1 MVLNALEIDPKRR
14 WKGSWRW
21 YSGKFKSLWL
31 AKLETNQI
39 PVYQMKSWKPAPL
52 ESKCSREAC
61 PLTNLR
67 AQPNHTATSNPTV
80 HHPHPPVILDLF
92 DISRSSHPKEAHP
105 LWLSTIQDRGLVKK
119 HRNSAGI
126 LVLLEDTTRRQTEFW
141 LWTLLG
147 ASIPVSGSM
156 LVLCTKQCKKV
167 ISTKLARAEDISCWK
182 HLDRLS
188 INHLLPAM
196 LVPNVTVKSNES
208 KQTHNTFTFSQRCEH
223 TLKHAHVQ
231 SISTHTR
238 THHNCIYPS
247 FLFFVAVV
255 FSFSL
260 LLFLHFVFHVTI
272 NFLEYLSTEIKF
284 VLLNTVFPK

>member
-231 SISTHTR
+231 SISTPTCIHTR
-238 THHNCIYPS
+238 THARTIIVYIRP
-247 FLFFVAVV
+247 FFFLLPLFFPFLCFCFCTL
-255 FSFSL
+255 FSTL
-260 LLFLHFVFHVTI
+260 Q
-272 NFLEYLSTEIKF
+272 
-284 VLLNTVFPK
+284 